1 MSLDTAV
8 PRSRR
13 ALLAG
18 SLGALAALAAQAIGR
33 PLSVSAA
40 GNGQALVLGST
51 NSCGT
56 QGTTIS
62 NLTSADADFAH
73 GKTGVWGAS
82 PSSDGFGIQGYV
94 SGTAGMGVHGFTSGH
109 SSQVGVDGDTRD
121 GNGEGI
127 AVRARTKNGIGVY
140 ASAVGGYA
148 IQANGLT
155 VFSRSGKVAFAAGQS
170 SKTITGFPI
179 IPDSL
184 VVATI
189 QGDVAGTWVRGVTL
203 NDAGDSFTIRL
214 NRAAPKALK
223 VGWFIVN

>member
-1 MSLDTAV
+1 VTLDATS

-33 PLSVSAA
+33 PLPASAA
-40 GNGQALVLGST
+40 GNGQAMILGST

-62 NLTSADADFAH
+62 NLQTADAEFAS
-73 GKTGVWGAS
+73 GKTGIWGAS
-82 PSSDGFGIQGYV
+82 PSTDGFGVQGYV
-94 SGTAGMGVHGFTSGH
+94 SGNQGVGVKGFTSGH
-109 SSQVGVDGDTRD
+109 YSQVAVDGDARG

-127 AVRARTKNGIGVY
+127 AVRARTKNGVGVY

-148 IQANGLT
+148 IQAKGLT
-155 VFSRSGKVAFAAGQS
+155 VFSRSGKVSFAAGQS
-170 SKTITGFPI
+170 ARTITGFPI
-179 IPDSL
+179 IPDTL

-203 NDAGDSFTIRL
+203 NEAGDTFTIRL
-214 NRAAPKALK
+214 NKAAPKALK

>member
-1 MSLDTAV
+1 MTFDASA
-8 PRSRR
+8 PRTRR

-18 SLGALAALAAQAIGR
+18 SLGALAAMAAQAIGR
-33 PLSVSAA
+33 PLAVSANT
-40 GNGQALVLGST
+40 NGQAVILGST

-62 NLTSADADFAH
+62 NLTSADAEFAS

-82 PSSDGFGIQGYV
+82 PSTDAFGIQGYV
-94 SGTAGMGVHGFTSGH
+94 SGNSGTGVKGFTSGH
-109 SSQVGVDGDTRD
+109 STQVGVDGDTRD

-127 AVRARTKNGIGVY
+127 SVRARTKNGVAVY

-155 VFSRSGKVAFAAGQS
+155 VFSRSGKVTFNAGQAS
-170 SKTITGFPI
+170 RKITGFPI
-179 IPDSL
+179 IADSL

-189 QGDVAGTWVRGVTL
+189 QGDVAGTWVRGVSL
-203 NDAGDSFTIRL
+203 NDAGDAFTIKL